1 MTATIWKTLAAL
13 CAVAFLSN
21 CAPLIGAAAVVGAD
35 EVAEQD
41 GDQGLFCGGGAG
53 FAPPY

>member
-21 CAPLIGAAAVVGAD
+21 CAPLIGAGAVIGAD
-35 EVAEQD
+35 AVAEQNGD
-41 GDQGLFCGGGAG
+41 GGLF
-53 FAPPY
+53 